1 MFSKAIF
8 LIYESVRG
16 LFRAK
21 IPALISSATITITL
35 VIFSISYFSYINLVG
50 FSYDFKKQY
59 QIDVFFDTDLDRSES
74 LNVFN
79 SILLID
85 GIEQGSFVD
94 KDDASRIFESYFT
107 EDVEQII
114 GYNPLPMGG
123 KFELSIEQR
132 NPNGLR
138 TIVNEIRLIPK
149 VEQATYQSG
158 MIARVDKIIENVL
171 GSSVIAGIII
181 FLVSVILVS
190 NTIRLIIH
198 SKEDNIATLH
208 LLGASNIFIKIP
220 FLLEGVY
227 QGLIGAGFSIGILW
241 LLKALLDYIVTPFV
255 PIDLINPNF
264 IISGN
269 LCIGTFL
276 GLVGSYRGISKYLK

>member
-1 MFSKAIF
+1 M
-8 LIYESVRG
+8 IYESVRG